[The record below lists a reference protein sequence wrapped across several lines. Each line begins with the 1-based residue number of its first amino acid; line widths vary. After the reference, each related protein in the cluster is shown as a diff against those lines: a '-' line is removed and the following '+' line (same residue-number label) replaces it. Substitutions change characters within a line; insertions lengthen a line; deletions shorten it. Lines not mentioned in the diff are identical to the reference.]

1 MLFFMKSWRAKP
13 RLPALILYILPS
25 LMSSLQK
32 IKGFELTQPS
42 ITNPTLSPIITY
54 SMPNLT

>member
-1 MLFFMKSWRAKP
+1 MVFFMKSWRVYKAKS
-13 RLPALILYILPS
+13 RLQTLILYILPS

-32 IKGFELTQPS
+32 VKGFELTQPS

-54 SMPNLT
+54 HN

>member
-1 MLFFMKSWRAKP
+1 MKSWRAKP